1 MQPPPTLT
9 IRSEE
14 ERNVVGHL
22 RQALLWRVKVQL
34 ASAPTLTAE
43 QFQQMVS
50 VALMDAQAL
59 AAEAASFFPALDALQ
74 KVGWKPADAFDRAV
88 PPFGGAPAQP
98 GGAPPPQ
105 AQQPQQPNREL
116 DAFGRDL
123 KKGFQEMGGAIDG
136 WLGGKKKQ

>member
-14 ERNVVGHL
+14 ERNVVAHL

-34 ASAPTLTAE
+34 AAAPTVSAE

-50 VALMDAQAL
+50 VALADAQAL
-59 AAEAASFFPALDALQ
+59 AAEASALFPALDALQ
-74 KVGWKPADAFDRAV
+74 RVGWRPADAFDRAV
-88 PPFGGAPAQP
+88 PPFGGAPAGP
-98 GGAPPPQ
+98 AGAPP
-105 AQQPQQPNREL
+105 QPQSPQQANREL